1 MTDRIT
7 NRHIE
12 FELSR
17 LNETMGTP
25 NETMREIEP
34 EPGSY
39 HRFKHNVG
47 NIHLYDNNIVQ
58 TKNES
63 GGIAILARCST
74 KREAHSHIQ
83 AMTETLRQFRI
94 HRGI

>member
-1 MTDRIT
+1 MTERIT

-12 FELSR
+12 FQLSL
-17 LNETMGTP
+17 LNDVMGTP
-25 NETMREIEP
+25 EDVVTD
-34 EPGSY
+34 G
-39 HRFKHNVG
+39 KHNVG

-58 TKNES
+58 TKNEA
-63 GGIAILARCST
+63 GGIAVLAYCRT

-83 AMTETLRQFRI
+83 GMYETVRQFRL

>member
-1 MTDRIT
+1 MTERIT

-17 LNETMGTP
+17 LNDVMG
-25 NETMREIEP
+25 MP
-34 EPGSY
+34 EDVFTDG
-39 HRFKHNVG
+39 KHNVG
-47 NIHLYDNNIVQ
+47 NIHLYGTNIVQ
-58 TKNES
+58 TKNEA
-63 GGIAILARCST
+63 GGIAVLAYCNT

-83 AMTETLRQFRI
+83 AMTETVRQFRL